1 MEIRSI
7 RRKSVS
13 FEIFILLPTLHLQ
26 IFLPIVKC
34 LPSSLRLH
42 CLSVPIYQVLL
53 CFLWFQC
60 LLLHWR
66 LPFIFKIG
74 SIMWEK
80 LLFVSH
86 YHNPLLPFT
95 ATLWSCLHFLTF
107 YHSSVLLSSVSAF
120 ITPQKLFQQKSP
132 KFPNC
137 QMQRAFDGVLMW
149 ALRSVSTVV
158 APLFPTP
165 LYSRLFPSSPPT
177 AFLFL
182 YKLFFHQL
190 LEYPSGPG
198 GSKLIPF
205 SSAHIILF
213 HLCEKD
219 CLSPSL
225 FWAPTCLF
233 SQHFHLASHTY
244 LKFIFAQSHTPASPP
259 HLC

>member
-1 MEIRSI
+1 
-7 RRKSVS
+7 
-13 FEIFILLPTLHLQ
+13 
-26 IFLPIVKC
+26 
-34 LPSSLRLH
+34 
-42 CLSVPIYQVLL
+42 
-53 CFLWFQC
+53 
-60 LLLHWR
+60 
-66 LPFIFKIG
+66 
-74 SIMWEK
+74 MWEN

-95 ATLWSCLHFLTF
+95 TTLWSCLHFLTF
-107 YHSSVLLSSVSAF
+107 YHSSVLLSSGSAF
-120 ITPQKLFQQKSP
+120 IAPQKLFQQKSP

-149 ALRSVSTVV
+149 ALHSVSTVV
-158 APLFPTP
+158 APLSPPP
-165 LYSRLFPSSPPT
+165 LYSRLFPTSPPT

-219 CLSPSL
+219 CLSPSPFLSSNL
-225 FWAPTCLF
+225 FVQPTFPLGIPHIP
-233 SQHFHLASHTY
+233 Q
-244 LKFIFAQSHTPASPP
+244 I
-259 HLC
+259 HLCPISYTCFSSPSLLRNHPSYSNANQEPWPNLILLCVFMSAATVNWFSFLSSSQICLLLFLFVFTDIIQVWLFFLNVPAVAQLCSLPVV